1 MIIIPKREWG
11 YPWSYERSYD
21 KTLRAYVSQIEKAME
36 EEIPAMEDLAKDNG
50 VKMDSYESDLT
61 ALLDKIGAKVDKN
74 VSEAALKKRI
84 QSMYKLVNDFN
95 DKEFHKAIKEAV
107 GISDFFINEKWQQM
121 YKAVWIQDNLSL
133 IKSIKQ
139 RTLENIRYD
148 LGELIAT
155 AQNKQLRA
163 AQLTEMIQNI
173 TDQNYKRAH
182 LIARDQIGKL
192 NGRLTQLRQ
201 QSAGIK
207 RYKWST
213 SRDERVRPAHAER
226 EGKIFEWDNPPF
238 DGNPGY
244 PIQCRCVAIP
254 VIDTSELGI
263 STEES
268 VAIREENAALPSK
281 LAGVKRG
288 DPMDETEAD
297 EGRPNPNFEEDHAY
311 QINCQSCVVTYEAR
325 RRGYNVQTLP
335 NYEEEGGAL
344 YRLSKDTRLAWID
357 PLTGEKPEF
366 IRHPASAKTV
376 KAYVQW
382 LNIAVEKDK
391 RYTLQV
397 FWKRRGGH
405 IVHIRKDADD
415 RLEIYDPQTGE
426 LFSYKLWRNTRTKK
440 RIETSVDMVEWF
452 LKQVRFTYYGRWAG
466 PELLRVD
473 DKAFN
478 LDIVNEIMEKYG
490 GGES

>member
-268 VAIREENAALPSK
+268 VTIREENAALPSK

-366 IRHPASAKTV
+366 IPHPKT
-376 KAYVQW
+376 KTIDAYLRW
-382 LNIAVEKDK
+382 LDTAVEKDK
-391 RYTLQV
+391 RYTLQILWRV
-397 FWKRRGGH
+397 RGGH
-405 IVHIRKDADD
+405 IVHVRKDINDK
-415 RLEIYDPQTGE
+415 LEIYDPQTGKI
-426 LFSYKLWRNTRTKK
+426 YTRKSFTDTRENK
-440 RIETSVDMVEWF
+440 TYDVNMDMVEFF
-452 LKQVRFTYYGRWAG
+452 LRQARFYVNDKWEG

-473 DKAFN
+473 DKQFN
-478 LDIVNEIMEKYG
+478 LDVVNKIMEKYG
-490 GGES
+490 GEE